1 MKIFYKQ
8 QSIQFKLIA
17 YFVTIAIVMLVV
29 GILSFFINSRN
40 AEVVSSVMVD
50 YVYLNDLDQDMNQFN
65 KVVKSYLLNKSSE
78 SLLKYYEISDSI
90 MLSNNK
96 LPDRKSYNPIHIL
109 ERNIFFL
116 TEKYL
121 NEADRAIEAKRG
133 RNTDNYR
140 LHYEQMQKI
149 AGFISINIDELLSKK
164 LNEGSAEYDSS
175 KQTAYIANV
184 FSLVF
189 TASAL
194 LIGLALSTTMVFSI
208 TRPLIELTKNAE
220 KVTNGDFEVDPI
232 EIGTG
237 DEVEILSHA
246 FDEMLKFIRNHIDD
260 IVLQSELENTL
271 NEQRVQNL
279 HMQSLLKEAE
289 LKSLQAQINPHFL
302 YNTLNAATQLSMI
315 EGAERTSEFIQKMS
329 MYFRY
334 MLRQINATVTVREEL
349 ENVETYMYILKTRF
363 GDRIHYETDIDDSLL
378 EIHIPSTVIQPVV
391 ENAYMHGLEEME
403 GKGTI
408 LLKLYEN
415 QEQIYLEIADNGK
428 GMTTTELQDIMN
440 MEVKNSQDVHDSSG
454 IGISNVIERLRLFYN
469 KQLPSDVF
477 EVESELAVGTVVRLK
492 LYREGVKP
500 HA

>member
-1 MKIFYKQ
+1 
-8 QSIQFKLIA
+8 
-17 YFVTIAIVMLVV
+17 MLVV

-96 LPDRKSYNPIHIL
+96 LPDRKSYNPIQIL

-121 NEADRAIEAKRG
+121 SEAKRG

-149 AGFISINIDELLSKK
+149 SNFISINIDELLSKK

-232 EIGTG
+232 EISTG

-302 YNTLNAATQLSMI
+302 NKTLNTAT
-315 EGAERTSEFIQKMS
+315 
-329 MYFRY
+329 
-334 MLRQINATVTVREEL
+334 N
-349 ENVETYMYILKTRF
+349 
-363 GDRIHYETDIDDSLL
+363 
-378 EIHIPSTVIQPVV
+378 
-391 ENAYMHGLEEME
+391 
-403 GKGTI
+403 
-408 LLKLYEN
+408 
-415 QEQIYLEIADNGK
+415 
-428 GMTTTELQDIMN
+428 
-440 MEVKNSQDVHDSSG
+440 
-454 IGISNVIERLRLFYN
+454 
-469 KQLPSDVF
+469 
-477 EVESELAVGTVVRLK
+477 
-492 LYREGVKP
+492 
-500 HA
+500 